1 MQYTWPVKVER
12 AGLEVSGDGYR
23 MALAFEQTKIF
34 GLFGMPGGSKPK
46 EYGDLEI
53 TYLDLDLMV
62 CRGANST
69 VYVFVQTNS
78 NYRIGDTTTGDVNR
92 QLGA

>member
-1 MQYTWPVKVER
+1 MAREGGARRIGGFER
-12 AGLEVSGDGYR
+12 RVSYGAGVRTDENLR
-23 MALAFEQTKIF
+23 ALRHARRLQTR
-34 GLFGMPGGSKPK
+34 

-78 NYRIGDTTTGDVNR
+78 NYRIGDTTSGNVNR